1 MVSTVS
7 VAYEGAPGLRAGKR
21 LKAMFRRREV
31 LEALVRKDFEA
42 RYAGSLL
49 GVAWTQLYP
58 LLLLVVYTF
67 VFGYIFHNQS
77 PHFVIF
83 LFIGIVL
90 WSFFSTCFLLTTQS
104 IVANGSLI
112 TKVNFPRE
120 LLTVSVVAMGLIDL
134 ALSHIILIAG
144 VLFSGLRPSLSWI
157 VLPALIALLALFC
170 VGLGLILASAMVYLR
185 DVRFFVDVGV
195 LLLMFLSPIFYSAES
210 VPENALWLMK
220 ANPLAVVILSYRQ
233 VILAGEWPALSSW
246 LALIAAAFIML
257 WAGLEVFARAEAG
270 FPDAL

>member
-7 VAYEGAPGLRAGKR
+7 AAYEGGPGLRAGKR
-21 LKAMFRRREV
+21 LRAMFLRREV
-31 LEALVRKDFEA
+31 LEALIRKDFDA

-58 LLLLVVYTF
+58 LLLLAVYTF
-67 VFGYIFHNQS
+67 VFAYIFHNDS

-112 TKVNFPRE
+112 TKVSFPRE

-134 ALSHIILIAG
+134 VLSHVILIAG
-144 VLFSGLRPSLSWI
+144 VLFSGLRPGLPWLA
-157 VLPALIALLALFC
+157 LPALVALLAVFC
-170 VGLGLILASAMVYLR
+170 VGLGLVLASAMVYLR

-195 LLLMFLSPIFYSAES
+195 LLLMFLSPIFYSATS
-210 VPENALWLMK
+210 VPPEALWVMK
-220 ANPLAVVILSYRQ
+220 INPLAVVILGYRQ
-233 VILAGEWPALSSW
+233 VILAGEWPSTSSW
-246 LALIAAAFIML
+246 LALLLAAGVML

>member
-1 MVSTVS
+1 MVTTVS
-7 VAYEGAPGLRAGKR
+7 IGHDQTVGVQAGRR
-21 LKAMFRRREV
+21 LQAMFRRREV
-31 LEALVRKDFEA
+31 LAALIRKDFEA

-58 LLLLVVYTF
+58 LLLLAVYTF
-67 VFGYIFHNQS
+67 VFGIIFHNQS

-83 LFIGIVL
+83 LFVGIVL
-90 WSFFSTCFLLTTQS
+90 WTFFSTCFLLTTQS
-104 IVANGSLI
+104 IVANGSLL
-112 TKVNFPRE
+112 TKVSFPRE

-134 ALSHIILIAG
+134 VLSHIVLFVG
-144 VLFSGLRPSLSWI
+144 VLFSGLRPGLPWLA
-157 VLPALIALLALFC
+157 LPALVALLAVFT

-195 LLLMFLSPIFYSAES
+195 LLLMFLSPIFYSATD
-210 VPENALWLMK
+210 VPDNFLWLMK

-233 VILAGEWPALSSW
+233 VILAGQWPSASSW
-246 LALIAAAFIML
+246 GALALAAGVML
-257 WAGLEVFARAEAG
+257 WAGLEVFARAEGG

>member
-7 VAYEGAPGLRAGKR
+7 VGREETPTFRATSRLRAVV
-21 LKAMFRRREV
+21 RRREV
-31 LEALVRKDFEA
+31 LAALIRKDFDV

-49 GVAWTQLYP
+49 GVGWTQLYP
-58 LLLLVVYTF
+58 LLLLAVYTF
-67 VFGYIFHNQS
+67 VFSVIFHNDS

-90 WSFFSTCFLLTTQS
+90 WTFFSTCFLLSTQS

-112 TKVNFPRE
+112 TKVSFPRE

-134 ALSHIILIAG
+134 ALSHIILLAG
-144 VLFSGLRPSLSWI
+144 VLFSGLRPAPSWI
-157 VLPALIALLALFC
+157 ALPALVALLAVFC

-195 LLLMFLSPIFYSAES
+195 LLLMFLSPIFYSATA
-210 VPENALWLMK
+210 VPANALWLMK

-233 VILAGEWPALSSW
+233 VILAGEWPSTSSW
-246 LALIAAAFIML
+246 LALVFAAVVML
-257 WAGLEVFARAEAG
+257 WLGLEVFARAEGG